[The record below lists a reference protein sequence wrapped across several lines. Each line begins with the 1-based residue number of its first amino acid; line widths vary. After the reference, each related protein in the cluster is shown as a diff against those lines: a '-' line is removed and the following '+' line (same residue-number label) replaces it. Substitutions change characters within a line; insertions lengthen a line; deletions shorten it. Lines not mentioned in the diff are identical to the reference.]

1 MRQGR
6 GRLKATR
13 KKMDLVNG
21 TWKYTGIDRFK
32 RDVVVLRE
40 WGVGGVKESMKI
52 FRNWV

>member
-40 WGVGGVKESMKI
+40 WGWGVLK
-52 FRNWV
+52 RA